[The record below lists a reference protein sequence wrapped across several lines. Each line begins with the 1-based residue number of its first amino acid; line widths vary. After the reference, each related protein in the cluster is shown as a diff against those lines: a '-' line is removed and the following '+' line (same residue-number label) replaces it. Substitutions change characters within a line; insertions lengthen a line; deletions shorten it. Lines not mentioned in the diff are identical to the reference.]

1 MTMRMLIAGGYGLIG
16 STIARQVRTL
26 SPDVELVL
34 AGRNPEKGAA
44 LAGELGRASIAY
56 LDVGNEAGLPDL
68 AAIDLIVS
76 ALYDPANSLAL
87 TALARG
93 VAHIGITTKAD
104 EVAPIAFAAL
114 RSPPKRPI
122 VLLGHSMAGVATIVA
137 QKAAQPFR
145 RVDSIAVAALYD
157 IRDPVGP
164 MTAGD
169 AEMLISRA
177 LLREGGIWKWVEGPQ
192 HARPVRLTDSVLDGY
207 PAGLLD
213 APSLASITGAANVR
227 TRPASGR
234 FYRDARRRPG
244 LQRCVRRHRRR
255 SAIGSAFQA
264 PNHRVRSEGACA
276 SDRAWGPGRDRTRSR
291 PGWPAS
297 RSRRPVSARN
307 AHLARRRHGAPRAI
321 RRSDCAREG
330 DGRSASSRKCR
341 RVVLGEI
348 RERAGR
354 FAGGLLHSRPHCR
367 CLVAAIVRVVL
378 QQTFRLPPGEAGV
391 Q

>member
-1 MTMRMLIAGGYGLIG
+1 MTMRILIAGGYGLIG
-16 STIARQVRTL
+16 STVARQVRTL

-169 AEMLISRA
+169 AEMLVSRA
-177 LLREGGIWKWVEGPQ
+177 LLREGGKWKWVEGPQ
-192 HARPVRLTDSVLDGY
+192 HARPVRLTDSV
-207 PAGLLD
+207 
-213 APSLASITGAANVR
+213 V
-227 TRPASGR
+227 GR
-234 FYRDARRRPG
+234 LP
-244 LQRCVRRHRRR
+244 
-255 SAIGSAFQA
+255 
-264 PNHRVRSEGACA
+264 
-276 SDRAWGPGRDRTRSR
+276 
-291 PGWPAS
+291 
-297 RSRRPVSARN
+297 
-307 AHLARRRHGAPRAI
+307 
-321 RRSDCAREG
+321 
-330 DGRSASSRKCR
+330 GRSAR
-341 RVVLGEI
+341 R
-348 RERAGR
+348 AKPR
-354 FAGGLLHSRPHCR
+354 FDHRRG
-367 CLVAAIVRVVL
+367 
-378 QQTFRLPPGEAGV
+378 
-391 Q
+391 